1 MTRFLVLAAVC
12 GVLIGIG
19 AQVSRPITVYFGTYT
34 TQQGSR
40 GIYRA
45 TLDLRSGTLSE
56 PQLAAESE
64 NPSFLA
70 IHSNG
75 RHLYAV
81 NEVGQLRGEK
91 TGGVSAFAIDP
102 ASGDLRLVNQV
113 PSRGPAPC
121 YVSIARS
128 GKHVLVANYSGG
140 SVASFRIGE
149 GGRLETQGGFVQ
161 HQGSS
166 IDPQRQKGPHAH
178 AIIEDPA
185 GRRVFAADLGI
196 DKLLIYR
203 LDAAT
208 GELTPNDPP
217 LAAVAPGGGPRHI
230 AFHPSGR
237 FVYTNNEMARSVT
250 SFSHDAATGTLRELQ
265 TISTLPDGA
274 PAEGSTAQ
282 ILVTSDGRFLY
293 VSNRGH
299 DSIAMFA
306 VDQRN
311 GRLTAIGHVPTQGKT
326 PRNFNLDPS
335 GSYLLAANQDSD
347 TVVVFRVDRTTG
359 RLQPTGSSIRIS
371 KPVCVVFAQ
380 PRDRLAVSGQK
391 IGFRG

>member
-1 MTRFLVLAAVC
+1 MTRFLLLAAMC
-12 GVLIGIG
+12 GVLLGIG
-19 AQVSRPITVYFGTYT
+19 AQVSRPIAVYFGTYT
-34 TQQGSR
+34 SQDGSR

-70 IHSNG
+70 IHPDG
-75 RHLYAV
+75 RYLYAV
-81 NEVGQLRGEK
+81 NEVGQLGGAK

-113 PSRGPAPC
+113 PSRGAAPC

-128 GKHVLVANYSGG
+128 GKHVLVANYTGG
-140 SVASFRIGE
+140 SVASFRIGA
-149 GGRLETQGGFVQ
+149 GGRLEAQGGFVQ

-166 IDPQRQKGPHAH
+166 VDPQRQKAPHAH
-178 AIIEDPA
+178 AIVEDPD

-208 GELTPNDPP
+208 GQLMPNDPP
-217 LAAVAPGGGPRHI
+217 FAAVAPGGGPRHI

-250 SFSHDAATGTLRELQ
+250 SFSHEATTGTLRHLQ
-265 TISTLPDGA
+265 TISTVPDGA
-274 PAEGSTAQ
+274 PADGSTAQ

-306 VDQRN
+306 IDQSN
-311 GRLTAIGHVPTQGKT
+311 GRLTAIGYEPTQGKT

-335 GSYLLAANQDSD
+335 GSYLLAANQGSD
-347 TVVVFRVDRTTG
+347 TVVVFRVDRATG

-371 KPVCVVFAQ
+371 KPVCVVFADQ
-380 PRDRLAVSGQK
+380 RDR
-391 IGFRG
+391 